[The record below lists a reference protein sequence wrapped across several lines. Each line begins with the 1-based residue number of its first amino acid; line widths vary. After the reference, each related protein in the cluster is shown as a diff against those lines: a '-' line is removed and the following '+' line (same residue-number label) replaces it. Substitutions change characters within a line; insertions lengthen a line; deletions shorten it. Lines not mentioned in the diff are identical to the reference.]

1 MNTKHNLKLI
11 DGKFLPA
18 EAGKVLFGLLSYKI
32 NYHQMELFSNEERFG
47 KDLSN
52 SIKRIKELK
61 VVNSSLKK
69 IIDLTSEK
77 GQILKISCFI
87 KIIALDGE

>member
-11 DGKFLPA
+11 EGKFTPI
-18 EAGKVLFGLLSYKI
+18 EAGEVLFGLISYKI

-52 SIKRIKELK
+52 SKKRIDELK
-61 VVNSSLKK
+61 TVHSSLKK
-69 IIDLTSEK
+69 IIDLTSKK
-77 GQILKISCFI
+77 GQILKINCVIEIQF
-87 KIIALDGE
+87 

>member
-32 NYHQMELFSNEERFG
+32 NYHQMELFSNEERFD

-52 SIKRIKELK
+52 SIKRIEELK
-61 VVNSSLKK
+61 AVNSTLET
-69 IIDLTSEK
+69 ILRLTSENK
-77 GQILKISCFI
+77 QLLKISCFI
-87 KIIALDGE
+87 EITRLDAE

>member
-1 MNTKHNLKLI
+1 
-11 DGKFLPA
+11 
-18 EAGKVLFGLLSYKI
+18 
-32 NYHQMELFSNEERFG
+32 MELFSNEERFG

-61 VVNSSLKK
+61 VVNNSLKK

-87 KIIALDGE
+87 EIIALDCE